1 MSDDKPHYDTCNK
14 KTQLNL
20 LLLKKAI
27 VISHSVFQ
35 AYHSNDLSAVLRRNI
50 NSVVRRLLYLMNQH
64 HL

>member
-35 AYHSNDLSAVLRRNI
+35 HTTVMILVQY
-50 NSVVRRLLYLMNQH
+50 
-64 HL
+64 

>member
-35 AYHSNDLSAVLRRNI
+35 AYHSNDLSAVLRNI